1 MAQKYH
7 PDAAISREE
16 STETSEKSE
25 GVQDV
30 DAAEPATASEETGI
44 VSVEDMFIAVKAAF
58 DKLVELND

>member
-16 STETSEKSE
+16 STEEEKAG
-25 GVQDV
+25 GVQEV
-30 DAAEPATASEETGI
+30 DAAEPATASQETGI